1 MKLIGF
7 GPFLGDFE
15 SEVVTF
21 RPYIKWVSEVTEINK
36 GNLFLFTHENRS
48 FMYDWIPPDNFLYVY
63 KQLTRD
69 ELEQKG
75 HQHLNV
81 KQKDFNLLVKVFKES
96 IVKDRG
102 CNKKDI
108 DIINLSYVKN
118 PPVYPVHQK
127 SFTKI
132 KVPDINILE
141 EYKNRVVYI
150 PHNEKREDRAEELYN
165 FLCAEYDALIIG
177 DLKINLD
184 WDNVI
189 LSFIDYFENGFKY
202 LLHIL
207 SEARFVICPTSF
219 WTYLCNLQSV
229 PVFSYGPTPGPYRT
243 DGIYHLDNKKSMV
256 IPTDVETPVESI
268 IQMVKYF
275 EEKL

>member
-21 RPYIKWVSEVTEINK
+21 RPYIKWVSEVTEINSE
-36 GNLFLFTHENRS
+36 NLFLFTHENRS
-48 FMYDWIPPDNFLYVY
+48 FMYDWISTSNFLYVY

-96 IVKDRG
+96 IVKARG

-118 PPVYPVHQK
+118 PPVYPVYQK
-127 SFTKI
+127 SFMKI
-132 KVPDINILE
+132 NVPDINIQE
-141 EYKNRVVYI
+141 EYKNRVIYI
-150 PHNEKREDRAEELYN
+150 PHNEKREGRAEELYN
-165 FLCAEYDALIIG
+165 FLRAEYDALIIG

-189 LSFIDYFENGFKY
+189 LKHIDYFENGFKY
-202 LLHIL
+202 LIHIL
-207 SEARFVICPTSF
+207 SKAKFVVCPTSF
-219 WTYLCNLQSV
+219 WTYLCNLQDV
-229 PVFSYGPTPGPYRT
+229 PVFSYGPTPGLYRPN
-243 DGIYHLDNKKSMV
+243 GIYHLGNMKSMV
-256 IPTDVETPVESI
+256 IPTDSETPVDSI
-268 IQMVKYF
+268 IQMIEYF
-275 EEKL
+275 EKKQ